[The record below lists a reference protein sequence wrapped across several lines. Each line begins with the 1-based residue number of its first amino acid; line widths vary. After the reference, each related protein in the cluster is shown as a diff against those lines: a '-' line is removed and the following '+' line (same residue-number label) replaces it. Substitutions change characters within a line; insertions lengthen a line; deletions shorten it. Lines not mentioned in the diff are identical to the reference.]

1 MFRSL
6 LRLLLCLVHPKH
18 CQSFQ
23 MPTSYNEKKEP
34 SSDSFLISGGS
45 RIRTYDLWVMSP
57 TSYLCSIP
65 RCFVYVCKGSNF
77 FIHLQ
82 IFRHLFSRIPLS
94 FIITTCSTLYYAL
107 KFFHRCFRRAPHT
120 RLKSRTRQL
129 FTPTLF
135 LLQNLLLNKKRMPV
149 STNAD
154 DSPV

>member
-1 MFRSL
+1 MLIPTKFLLSRAPAYAEHIKDERPTNWRASL
-6 LRLLLCLVHPKH
+6 
-18 CQSFQ
+18 
-23 MPTSYNEKKEP
+23 
-34 SSDSFLISGGS
+34 SGGS
-45 RIRTYDLWVMSP
+45 RIRTYALWVMSP

-82 IFRHLFSRIPLS
+82 IFRHLFSRIPSS
-94 FIITTCSTLYYAL
+94 FIISTCSTSYYTL
-107 KFFHRCFRRAPHT
+107 KFFHRRFRHAPHT